1 MPHDP
6 RLANRDD
13 LHAVEEIVQTAYT
26 KYVSRIGREPAP
38 MLDNYGALIEE
49 GRVYVVEHDG
59 AVKGIL
65 VVLPEEDAILLD
77 NVAVAPGAQGRYQ
90 SSQAEA
96 VRRTTA
102 SEHDDCRGE
111 DATGAL
117 CQCGRG
123 GRIVEH
129 SRSQARL

>member
-13 LHAVEEIVQTAYT
+13 LHAVEEIVQTAYA
-26 KYVSRIGREPAP
+26 KYVSRIGREPGP

-65 VVLPEEDAILLD
+65 VLFPEENAILLD
-77 NVAVAPGAQGRYQ
+77 NVAVAPGAQGL
-90 SSQAEA
+90 
-96 VRRTTA
+96 
-102 SEHDDCRGE
+102 G
-111 DATGAL
+111 L
-117 CQCGRG
+117 GRKMLQF
-123 GRIVEH
+123 VE
-129 SRSQARL
+129 R